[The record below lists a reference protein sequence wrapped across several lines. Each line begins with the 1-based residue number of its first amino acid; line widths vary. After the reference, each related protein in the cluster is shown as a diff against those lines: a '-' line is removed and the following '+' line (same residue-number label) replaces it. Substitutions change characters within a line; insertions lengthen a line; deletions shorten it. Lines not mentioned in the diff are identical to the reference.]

1 MFTID
6 LKSRDYLKSIA
17 IPHDRAGRV
26 LIEGFLG
33 KLDKISF
40 TEESL
45 LEVSGDNGCLRID
58 LNKEELEQLQTVL
71 YPSIKK
77 AS

>member
-33 KLDKISF
+33 TIEKISL

-58 LNKEELEQLQTVL
+58 LNKEELEQLETML
-71 YPSIKK
+71 HPSIQKV
-77 AS
+77 S